1 MLCRGVTVVFGRLGV
16 GANLPLLSRLGRDE
30 RCCTVSAGCREVSE
44 AAFLEQEEDELAVAI
59 AAMEDSRRRESQGAG
74 VDETDWGG
82 RGGDVGSE
90 LPAPVFVHVKDAFVD
105 PSLTQE

>member
-1 MLCRGVTVVFGRLGV
+1 
-16 GANLPLLSRLGRDE
+16 
-30 RCCTVSAGCREVSE
+30 
-44 AAFLEQEEDELAVAI
+44 VAI